1 MEPMSKQD
9 IRRKRIQRERQ
20 RRRSLLRF
28 FVIAVIV
35 FAFILFIF
43 NTKLFGLK
51 HINVSGNKNL
61 STDDIIKASELE
73 IGENI
78 LKQSLTEAKAKIKM
92 NPYV

>member
-61 STDDIIKASELE
+61 STDDIIKAVSYTHLTLPTKLE
-73 IGENI
+73 WCR
-78 LKQSLTEAKAKIKM
+78 SRWS
-92 NPYV
+92 PYH